1 MNSSADSI
9 LQSTTEA
16 SIDSREYYERVR
28 EELLKR
34 SLSNS
39 ENFDRAVLSLA
50 AAIISFTALFIKDIK
65 SSTGAASR
73 CALQAG
79 IWLLAFAIIATI
91 ASVFASQL
99 ALTQQIDR
107 AERVYLEGA
116 QLDRELPLSAKIT
129 TYLNVVSGVFFAL
142 GLISFAIFVTMALS

>member
-1 MNSSADSI
+1 MNSSTNSI
-9 LQSTTEA
+9 SQTTTDAST
-16 SIDSREYYERVR
+16 DSREYYERVR

-50 AAIISFTALFIKDIK
+50 TAIISFTALFIKDIK
-65 SSTGAASR
+65 SSTSAAPL
-73 CALQAG
+73 CALQTG

-107 AERVYLEGA
+107 AERVYLEGDH
-116 QLDRELPLSAKIT
+116 LDRELPLSARIT

-142 GLISFAIFVTMALS
+142 GLISFAIFVTIALS